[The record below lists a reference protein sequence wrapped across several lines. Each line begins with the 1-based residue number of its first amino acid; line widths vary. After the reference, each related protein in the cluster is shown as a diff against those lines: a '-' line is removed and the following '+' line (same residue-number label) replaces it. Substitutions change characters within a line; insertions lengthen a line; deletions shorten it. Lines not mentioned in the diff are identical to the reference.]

1 MSYRDYFTKE
11 KSTMSMMT
19 QFKNWM
25 AGLMGREKN
34 QEVVENLPQKV
45 QKVKQAR
52 DARGRFLKDDPTT
65 EENEAFVS
73 ETERYH
79 GKGNNR
85 IERP

>member
-1 MSYRDYFTKE
+1 
-11 KSTMSMMT
+11 MSMMT

-73 ETERYH
+73 EAERYH

>member
-1 MSYRDYFTKE
+1 
-11 KSTMSMMT
+11 MSMMT

-52 DARGRFLKDDPTT
+52 DAKGRFLKDDPTT

-73 ETERYH
+73 EVERYH